1 MSEDTTGFVTLLLI
15 SEILGIAA
23 IVLEYVWLNTYLG
36 GFQFPN
42 DVPLFSYNTHPLCVT
57 IGFVFLYGNG
67 LLVYRILR
75 HAQKKTLKI
84 AHTVTMAVAFFFA
97 IISVNPVLDEL
108 HFYTVHAWI
117 GFVAFALFTL
127 QWFAGLITYLFP
139 GLDSSIK
146 KSYMP
151 IHIFFGILIFILIS
165 AACLTG
171 IMEKLIL
178 SFDDYWSY
186 SIEGLLANLA
196 AACILVFTILV
207 VFIAMKDSYKRQ
219 PIPEE
224 NLLLSDKP
232 PSYQP

>member
-1 MSEDTTGFVTLLLI
+1 MDDL
-15 SEILGIAA
+15 
-23 IVLEYVWLNTYLG
+23 
-36 GFQFPN
+36 
-42 DVPLFSYNTHPLCVT
+42 
-57 IGFVFLYGNG
+57 G

-84 AHTVTMAVAFFFA
+84 AHTVTMAVAFCFA

-127 QWFAGLITYLFP
+127 QVRKIFMFITLSVLFFTDVFLIEEIYNFLFHFQWFAGLITYLFP

-178 SFDDYWSY
+178 SF
-186 SIEGLLANLA
+186 E
-196 AACILVFTILV
+196 
-207 VFIAMKDSYKRQ
+207 
-219 PIPEE
+219 
-224 NLLLSDKP
+224 
-232 PSYQP
+232 